1 MTVTLDTAKAHLN
14 VTSADDDALITAQI
28 SAAAAYLG
36 NVLGFAIDDAT
47 QFPDGTPADLDQAQ
61 MMLVAHWYAQREASF
76 VNTAAQ
82 AIEVPF
88 AVREIVAN
96 YRNYSFGL
104 ADATS

>member
-1 MTVTLDTAKAHLN
+1 MTVTLDIAKAHLN
-14 VTSADDDALITAQI
+14 VTTTGDDALITAQI
-28 SAAAAYLG
+28 AAAGALLAAQ
-36 NVLGFAIDDAT
+36 LGFAIDDTT

-61 MMLVAHWYAQREASF
+61 LMLVAHWYATRETAM
-76 VNTAAQ
+76 VNTAAA